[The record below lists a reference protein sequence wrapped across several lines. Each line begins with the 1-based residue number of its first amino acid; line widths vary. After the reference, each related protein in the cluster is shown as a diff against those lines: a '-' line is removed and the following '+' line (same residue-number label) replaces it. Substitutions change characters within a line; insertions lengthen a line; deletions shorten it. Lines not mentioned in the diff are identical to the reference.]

1 MAYMVIGVCHKNKI
15 GKMSLIPLSMVL
27 LLLALHEE
35 TTVMN
40 PTISPKSFGPF
51 LITRDG
57 TNRFGLALD
66 PTEYEIP
73 KGLV

>member
-1 MAYMVIGVCHKNKI
+1 
-15 GKMSLIPLSMVL
+15 MVL

-35 TTVMN
+35 AIDMN
-40 PTISPKSFGPF
+40 PTISPKSSGPH

-57 TNRFGLALD
+57 TSRFCLVLD

>member
-1 MAYMVIGVCHKNKI
+1 
-15 GKMSLIPLSMVL
+15 MVL